1 LCLIT
6 VEEDQLCV
14 RFVKEGKIIEHQLI
28 SLDSLKGDARNLI
41 GCSNSEG
48 DQLIFTNIR
57 DPKFYLILKLKN
69 DKFHSTFKQFQYKNE
84 LFHFE
89 PKNYSGN
96 PKTISMSS
104 DSKTLSLTGDYSS
117 MMIDIDSGIE
127 ICSLR
132 FPRDLLHFGYFSKFD
147 SEIFY
152 TYNAFSL
159 KIYSISMSFQLIQV
173 YPIVTDLLVVYG
185 NRYLWESSDGKRIYL
200 GTKGGISEFRKL
212 GWRKFDKIQKIDKLM
227 NIKFSFEDKE

>member
-1 LCLIT
+1 ML
-6 VEEDQLCV
+6 
-14 RFVKEGKIIEHQLI
+14 GI
-28 SLDSLKGDARNLI
+28 SLDVQTVKV
-41 GCSNSEG
+41 CK

-57 DPKFYLILKLKN
+57 DPKFYLILKLEN
-69 DKFHSTFKQFQYKNE
+69 DKFHSTNNFNTKM
-84 LFHFE
+84 
-89 PKNYSGN
+89 NYFTLN
-96 PKTISMSS
+96 LKIIPMDCNLKTISMSS

-159 KIYSISMSFQLIQV
+159 KIYSISMRSGEHFC
-173 YPIVTDLLVVYG
+173 
-185 NRYLWESSDGKRIYL
+185 
-200 GTKGGISEFRKL
+200 
-212 GWRKFDKIQKIDKLM
+212 
-227 NIKFSFEDKE
+227 